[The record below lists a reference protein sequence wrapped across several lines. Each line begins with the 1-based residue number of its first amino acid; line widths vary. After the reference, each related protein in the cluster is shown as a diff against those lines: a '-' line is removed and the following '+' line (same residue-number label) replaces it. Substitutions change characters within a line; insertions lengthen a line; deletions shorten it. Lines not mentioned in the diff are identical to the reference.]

1 MAPKDT
7 PADAPAK
14 QSRLAQIRGAYT
26 MTRKADPKVG
36 WVTGGVFAAVLLVLL
51 GIGFAVGHPIYAGIV
66 GFMLALLAATVIFGR
81 RAERAA
87 FSQVDGQPGAAAA
100 ALNMLRKGW
109 TVTPAVAVTK
119 QQDIVHRA
127 VGPAGVVLVGEG
139 VPARVANL
147 IAIEKKKVSRFV
159 PDIPVYDVQAG
170 NNEGQVPL
178 RKLNAHVMKLP
189 RNLKSPQVIEV
200 NRRLKALGTMNL
212 PIPKGPMPK
221 GTRMPRG

>member
-1 MAPKDT
+1 MAPKET

-36 WVTGGVFAAVLLVLL
+36 WVTGGVFAAVFLVLL

-81 RAERAA
+81 RAEKAA

-109 TVTPAVAVTK
+109 TVTLFHART
-119 QQDIVHRA
+119 
-127 VGPAGVVLVGEG
+127 PAGSES
-139 VPARVANL
+139 PPKPL
-147 IAIEKKKVSRFV
+147 IRRSIEADSM
-159 PDIPVYDVQAG
+159 
-170 NNEGQVPL
+170 
-178 RKLNAHVMKLP
+178 VM
-189 RNLKSPQVIEV
+189 
-200 NRRLKALGTMNL
+200 
-212 PIPKGPMPK
+212 
-221 GTRMPRG
+221 